1 MNPTIGN
8 IMLRVKCAVY
18 NAFTD
23 GESGM
28 SCVSKHTEQAIT
40 EAQAAVEQA
49 LGPGEPV
56 VLVQAYRTS
65 AAYDIGYEH
74 GKNSHVGCG
83 RCSDITKPCDL
94 GGCVAEPQ
102 PQREWVGLT
111 DDQRTAL
118 IDARNEAMQWAL
130 KGRIPESGAFAGIA
144 QNLDFLCDQI
154 AGKPKD

>member
-49 LGPGEPV
+49 LTPGEPTAW
-56 VLVQAYRTS
+56 LESPYGSIRMNPNMRMDFPPQSLKWR
-65 AAYDIGYEH
+65 
-74 GKNSHVGCG
+74 
-83 RCSDITKPCDL
+83 ITLYLTP
-94 GGCVAEPQ
+94 PQ
-102 PQREWVGLT
+102 PHQWVGLT

-144 QNLDFLCDQI
+144 QNLDFLCNQI
-154 AGKPKD
+154 AGSPKD